1 MVATHAASDTAHMP
15 THARLLVLRLLLLC
29 TAALCSACAS
39 THSAPVLVLDGCVP
53 AEAPTVV
60 PFDVVTLLD
69 AQHTTAGRPEFEQV
83 HGNYAYRFDNEQA
96 LARFRAEP
104 ARYALAFGG
113 GCAAMGPLSGA
124 GAPTRHFVHDKR
136 VYLAAS
142 DGCQTSF
149 LQAPQ
154 AHLEP
159 LPETVVGDE
168 AGAALALQCA
178 RWLGGD
184 RTPSHDFALRSTK
197 EETEGSRPWVV
208 RKLRVLTHDQVWVD
222 YVAWNADAWWSRGRW
237 TKDGAEGCARSNKTP
252 ERGYDAEQLA
262 ALRRNLLWEPL
273 AMAREV
279 CAGRVAA
286 KSLGQAQWTIAGR
299 SATGHAVELCCDGV
313 RLVWLID
320 PIEGALVGQRG
331 VRRRR
336 DARVAE
342 TTEFLDEWTSAEGL
356 RAPLVRVRADGV
368 ERWDEAQL
376 VTFEER

>member
-1 MVATHAASDTAHMP
+1 MVATRAASDTAHMP
-15 THARLLVLRLLLLC
+15 THAHLLVLRLLLLC
-29 TAALCSACAS
+29 TAALCVACAN
-39 THSAPVLVLDGCVP
+39 TRNVPVLVLDDAVP
-53 AEAPTVV
+53 AEAPAVL
-60 PFDVVTLLD
+60 PFDVVELLD
-69 AQHTTAGRPEFEQV
+69 AQQTTTGRAEFEQV
-83 HGNYAYRFDNEQA
+83 RGNYAYRFATAEA
-96 LARFRAEP
+96 LARFQAEP

-124 GAPTRHFVHDKR
+124 GAPTRYFVHDKR

-159 LPETVVGDE
+159 APERVVGDE

-178 RWLGGD
+178 RWVGGD
-184 RTPSHDFALRSTK
+184 REPRHDFALQSTK

-208 RKLRVLTHDQVWVD
+208 RKLRVLTHDQAWVD

-237 TKDGAEGCARSNKTP
+237 TSSGAEGSARSNKSP

-262 ALRRNLLWEPL
+262 ALRRSMLWEPL
-273 AMAREV
+273 AMARAV
-279 CAGRVAA
+279 CAGRVSA
-286 KSLGQAQWTIAGR
+286 KSLGQTQWTIAGR

-313 RLVWLID
+313 RIMWLID
-320 PIEGALVGQRG
+320 PVEGALVGQRG

-342 TTEFLDEWTSAEGL
+342 TTEFLDDWTSREGL

-368 ERWDEAQL
+368 ERWDEASL